1 MKRILMCPPTQYD
14 VVYEINPWMNIK
26 NKPDKQTTL
35 SSYKILKETF
45 TQLGLIVYEIKQ
57 EIGYPDMVYTANFG
71 SIKNNT
77 FLRANFK
84 HIERRKETDYAERYL
99 ANKFEIEAISLPD
112 DIFFEG
118 QGDLL
123 SDGKRHFFGYGKRS
137 DYKAKPYIEDFL
149 NEAVTHLELIDP
161 YYYHLDTCFA
171 PLSQDIVVINPLSFT
186 QEGINTI
193 KKCFNTVIETSP
205 EENKVLACNLVHI
218 GNNIIV
224 GKGISNTLKNSLKKF
239 DYTIHEIDMSE
250 YHKGGGSVKCCT
262 FEF

>member
-71 SIKNNT
+71 FIKNNS

-84 HIERRKETDYAERYL
+84 HIERRKETDFAERYL
-99 ANKFEIEAISLPD
+99 GNKFRTDAISLPD
-112 DIFFEG
+112 NIFFEG
-118 QGDLL
+118 RGDLL
-123 SDGKRHFFGYGKRS
+123 SDGCRYFFGYGKRS

-149 NEAVTHLELIDP
+149 NEAVIHLELIDP

-186 QEGINTI
+186 PDGINTI
-193 KKCFNTVIETSP
+193 KTNFKNVIETSP
-205 EENKVLACNLVHI
+205 NDNKFLACNLVHI
-218 GNNIIV
+218 GKNIIV
-224 GKGISNTLKNSLKKF
+224 GKGISAQLKISLTNLNF
-239 DYTIHEIDMSE
+239 TIHEIDMSE
-250 YHKGGGSVKCCT
+250 YLKGGGSVKCCT